1 MKTAV
6 LLYLYDTGLWL
17 EYKKLLEPIKSE
29 VDLFLALSSD
39 DLCQNNSLIAKDASE
54 SFNCKTSTLPN
65 KGVDIGPFLLQ
76 IRELDVNKYPY
87 FIKLH
92 AKKSL
97 WGVHKNISW
106 RSLLVNS
113 LIGNKEIFNKNTNL
127 LDSNC
132 AIGTIGNTGLLL
144 GREKE
149 GFNTELIFQILHD
162 YLHIPLE
169 QIARHDLSFLAGSIF
184 MARTKIFKQ
193 YFTNDIIES
202 IYKILPEGEISDSVE
217 GKLPHSLERIFGY
230 IVNFSNLQ
238 FANGY
243 IDNKITLVHKDNSSK
258 YDLVSCYDNTCYV
271 DNNILYSGTKFEIST
286 KHLLINWKHNN
297 KNGFWKKYTKIKN
310 GLYYN

>member
-29 VDLFLALSSD
+29 IDLFLALSSD
-39 DLCQNNSLIAKDASE
+39 NLCRNNSLIAKDASE
-54 SFNCKTSTLPN
+54 SFNCNISVLPN

-76 IRELDVNKYPY
+76 IKSLDENTYPY

-113 LIGNKEIFNKNTNL
+113 LIGNKEIFHKNINL
-127 LDSNC
+127 LDSND

-144 GREKE
+144 DREKE
-149 GFNTELIFQILHD
+149 GFNTELIFKILYD
-162 YLHIPLE
+162 YLHIPIE

-184 MARTKIFKQ
+184 MSRTKIFKQ
-193 YFTNDIIES
+193 YFTDNIIQQ
-202 IYKILPEGEISDSVE
+202 IYNMLPAGAISDAVE
-217 GKLPHSLERIFGY
+217 GKLPHALERIFGY

-243 IDNKITLVHKDNSSK
+243 IDNKITLVHKENSSK
-258 YDLVSCYDNTCYV
+258 YDLISCYDNTCYV
-271 DNNILYSGTKFEIST
+271 DSNILYSGTKFQISPN
-286 KHLLINWKHNN
+286 HLLINWKHNN

-310 GLYYN
+310 DLYYN

>member
-6 LLYLYDTGLWL
+6 LLYLYDTTLWL

-29 VDLFLALSSD
+29 IDLFLALSSD
-39 DLCQNNSLIAKDASE
+39 NFCQNNTLIAQEASE
-54 SFNCKTSTLPN
+54 SFNCTISILPN

-76 IRELDVNKYPY
+76 IKELDVNKYPY

-92 AKKSL
+92 GKKSL

-106 RSLLVNS
+106 RSLLVHS
-113 LIGNKEIFNKNTNL
+113 LIGNKQIFNKNLEL
-127 LDSNC
+127 LNSNC

-144 GREKE
+144 SREKE
-149 GFNTELIFQILHD
+149 GFNTELIFHILHN

-184 MARTKIFKQ
+184 MSRTEIFKQ
-193 YFTNDIIES
+193 YFTNDIIDS
-202 IYKILPEGEISDSVE
+202 IYTILPEGAISDSVE

-243 IDNKITLVHKDNSSK
+243 VDSKIILVNKDNSSK

-271 DNNILYSGTKFEIST
+271 DSNILYSGTKFEISP